1 MVVSLYLRRKIQL
14 SPCPYGSHI
23 PFPGLYMSPLCLWTL
38 EAAQVFSPSPS
49 THLLICSTLKPRAIF
64 HQGFP
69 ELHCLTSF
77 IFQNSHCVLL
87 DILILVCQYRLSISK
102 WSYTPRL
109 SDNTK
114 RIGEKGRTHY
124 AKYEQ
129 GTDYFGYLAILLSS
143 VGIL

>member
-1 MVVSLYLRRKIQL
+1 MLLFDQWSRFCVVVSLYLRRKIQL

-77 IFQNSHCVLL
+77 IFQNTRLPYRQSPTRQKLTN
-87 DILILVCQYRLSISK
+87 LVSSSEWPFISALEVQIFK
-102 WSYTPRL
+102 
-109 SDNTK
+109 
-114 RIGEKGRTHY
+114 
-124 AKYEQ
+124 
-129 GTDYFGYLAILLSS
+129 LSS
-143 VGIL
+143 VCGPVARVSIPPSWRP